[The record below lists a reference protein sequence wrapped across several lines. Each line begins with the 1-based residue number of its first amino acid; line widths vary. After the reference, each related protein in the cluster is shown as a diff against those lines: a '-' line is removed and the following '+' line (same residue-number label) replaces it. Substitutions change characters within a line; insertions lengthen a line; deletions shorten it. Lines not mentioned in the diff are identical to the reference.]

1 MGYQTYHF
9 HHAVYM
15 SVTLTKLAVQ
25 HQLFGLQMFTVA
37 KLLTLRNHQNIAIIH
52 RLLIR
57 MEDIFTFYQT
67 DNIDQSTMIYGVVF
81 QYHQVMYLC

>member
-1 MGYQTYHF
+1 MGYQTYPF

-15 SVTLTKLAVQ
+15 SVTPIKQAVQ
-25 HQLFGLQMFTVA
+25 HLLFGLQMFTVA
-37 KLLTLRNHQNIAIIH
+37 KRLILRNHQNIVIIH
-52 RLLIR
+52 PRLIR

-81 QYHQVMYLC
+81 QFHQVMYLC